1 MAKKTDVE
9 VIDEPKDFTKTLQE
23 QTCGCRLQL
32 SALTTSR
39 AMERGQI
46 QQVADTFNAD
56 AKSVGGSRRI
66 INRKLDF
73 VAPVYKILLTARNYV
88 NAHTLDYP
96 EDGMRLIKLASIGKV
111 KKQVYKLRD
120 ELRKSL
126 DELSE
131 NWPAVREDAKNRL
144 GKAFVESDYAI
155 SPLAHFDIKLSFPEI
170 APDKRLMQ
178 LHPDLFAAEKSRIEA
193 RFEEALIAAE
203 VAAQQSA
210 QKLLEHFVERLTD
223 DSDGKRKTVKEST
236 INKIH
241 EFVERFRAT
250 NIGSNSD
257 LDKLVTDI
265 EGLAKG
271 IDIKA
276 LRKAPDGT
284 RAGVVTD
291 AKALLDK
298 VKAVIITRPVRDIDL

>member
-1 MAKKTDVE
+1 MT
-9 VIDEPKDFTKTLQE
+9 DFTKTLQE
-23 QTCGCRLQL
+23 QTCGCRLST

-39 AMERGQI
+39 AMEKQQI
-46 QQVADTFNAD
+46 QSVADTFDAD
-56 AKSVGGSRRI
+56 VKSVGGSRRI
-66 INRKLDF
+66 INRKLEF
-73 VAPVYKILLTARNYV
+73 VAPVYKLLLTARNYV

-96 EDGMRLIKLASIGKV
+96 EDGIRLIRLSAIDRVDKHIRG
-111 KKQVYKLRD
+111 LRD
-120 ELRKSL
+120 ELRERL
-126 DELSE
+126 DDLSA
-131 NWPAVREDAKNRL
+131 NWAAVREDARARL
-144 GKAFVESDYAI
+144 GKAFVEEDYSI
-155 SPLAHFDIKLSFPEI
+155 SPLAHYDIKLTFPEI
-170 APDKRLMQ
+170 APDARLLQ

-223 DSDGKRKTVKEST
+223 DGDGKRKTVKEST

-250 NIGSNSD
+250 NIGSND
-257 LDKLVTDI
+257 QLDKLVGDI
-265 EGLAKG
+265 ESLAAG

-291 AKALLDK
+291 AKALLEK

>member
-1 MAKKTDVE
+1 
-9 VIDEPKDFTKTLQE
+9 
-23 QTCGCRLQL
+23 
-32 SALTTSR
+32 
-39 AMERGQI
+39 MEKQQI
-46 QQVADTFNAD
+46 QSVADTFDAD
-56 AKSVGGSRRI
+56 VKSVGGSRRI
-66 INRKLDF
+66 INRKLEF
-73 VAPVYKILLTARNYV
+73 VAPVYKLLLTARNYV

-96 EDGMRLIKLASIGKV
+96 EDGIRLIRLSAIDRVDKHIRGM
-111 KKQVYKLRD
+111 RD
-120 ELRKSL
+120 ELRERL
-126 DELSE
+126 DDLSA
-131 NWPAVREDAKNRL
+131 NWAAVREDARARL
-144 GKAFVESDYAI
+144 GKAFVEEDYSI
-155 SPLAHFDIKLSFPEI
+155 SPLAHYDIKLTFPEI
-170 APDKRLMQ
+170 APDARLLQ

-223 DSDGKRKTVKEST
+223 DGDGKRKTVKEST

-250 NIGSNSD
+250 NIGSND
-257 LDKLVTDI
+257 QLDKLVGDI
-265 EGLAKG
+265 ESLAAG

-291 AKALLDK
+291 AKALLEK

>member
-1 MAKKTDVE
+1 
-9 VIDEPKDFTKTLQE
+9 
-23 QTCGCRLQL
+23 
-32 SALTTSR
+32 
-39 AMERGQI
+39 MEKQQI
-46 QQVADTFNAD
+46 QSVADTFDAD
-56 AKSVGGSRRI
+56 VKSVGGSRRI
-66 INRKLDF
+66 INRKLEF
-73 VAPVYKILLTARNYV
+73 VAPVYKLLLTARNYV

-96 EDGMRLIKLASIGKV
+96 EDGIRLIRLSAIDRVDKHIRGM
-111 KKQVYKLRD
+111 RD
-120 ELRKSL
+120 ELRERL
-126 DELSE
+126 DDLSA
-131 NWPAVREDAKNRL
+131 NWAAVREDARARL
-144 GKAFVESDYAI
+144 GKAFVEEDYSI
-155 SPLAHFDIKLSFPEI
+155 SPLAHYDIKLTFPEI
-170 APDKRLMQ
+170 APDARLLQ
-178 LHPDLFAAEKSRIEA
+178 LHSDLFAAEKSRIEA

-223 DSDGKRKTVKEST
+223 DGDGKRKTVKEST

-250 NIGSNSD
+250 NIGSND
-257 LDKLVTDI
+257 QLDKLVGDI
-265 EGLAKG
+265 ESLAAG

-291 AKALLDK
+291 AKALLEK